1 MKSTLISLD
10 TTNTIKD
17 CDNGY
22 IEIRCVV
29 KGDLVAEISRI
40 SLKRLDE
47 DILIFEDGELLE
59 NTELSN
65 RSGVSVKSL
74 NRDVGLSY
82 LSIRIR
88 SSEVNPKKDKGPY
101 RCVSEGI
108 DGNGG
113 FFMERSTLEMLN
125 ITGTCN
131 TAILNMP
138 WFIKLKQNTNLLTLT
153 VFNTK

>member
-10 TTNTIKD
+10 TTNTIKN
-17 CDNGY
+17 CENGY

-29 KGDLVAEISRI
+29 KGDLLTKIIRI

-47 DILIFEDGELLE
+47 DIVIVEDLELLE

-65 RSGVSVKSL
+65 RSGVSVKSFI
-74 NRDVGLSY
+74 RDVGLSY

-88 SSEVNPKKDKGPY
+88 SSVVNSQKDEGPY
-101 RCVSEGI
+101 QCVFVGF
-108 DGNGG
+108 DRNNG
-113 FFMERSTLEMLN
+113 FYIESSRVKKVN

-131 TAILNMP
+131 TTIIH
-138 WFIKLKQNTNLLTLT
+138 F
-153 VFNTK
+153 VS